1 MLKWRDFIYY
11 IHADP
16 EIFSPNFCHQ
26 NKMISILKI
35 SDTQKHQNFVMTATK
50 YCNISIQ
57 TIYKTIF
64 LKNFDLHFPLCV
76 QFILKAEGRG
86 QSYTADI
93 LRKYFSLQ
101 KSQETNRGHQLLQK
115 SSTNKHY
122 IWIFQLRSP
131 LRILS
136 LESEVGGMYLVL
148 YKLRICKF

>member
-1 MLKWRDFIYY
+1 MQTEQLLPTVYYNTLIIVLIDTSLTIWLSLNTNTYWNMLKWRDFIYY
-11 IHADP
+11 IHADL
-16 EIFSPNFCHQ
+16 EISSPNFCHQ

-101 KSQETNRGHQLLQK
+101 KSQETNRGHQLL
-115 SSTNKHY
+115 
-122 IWIFQLRSP
+122 
-131 LRILS
+131 
-136 LESEVGGMYLVL
+136 
-148 YKLRICKF
+148 

>member
-1 MLKWRDFIYY
+1 MYYNTLIVALIDTSLTIWLSLNTNTYWNMLKWRDFIYY
-11 IHADP
+11 IHADL

-76 QFILKAEGRG
+76 QFILKAERRRAKLYCWYPKNLALGFCL
-86 QSYTADI
+86 SPTYAS
-93 LRKYFSLQ
+93 FLQ
-101 KSQETNRGHQLLQK
+101 WLYS
-115 SSTNKHY
+115 KH
-122 IWIFQLRSP
+122 
-131 LRILS
+131 
-136 LESEVGGMYLVL
+136 
-148 YKLRICKF
+148 